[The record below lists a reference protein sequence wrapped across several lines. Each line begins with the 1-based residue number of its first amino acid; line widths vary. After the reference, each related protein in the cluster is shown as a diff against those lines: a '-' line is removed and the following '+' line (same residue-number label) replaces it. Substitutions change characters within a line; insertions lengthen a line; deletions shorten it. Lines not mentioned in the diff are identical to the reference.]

1 MNARIPAS
9 ASGAVAP
16 ASSRAKFLVH
26 ASSFRLNVQ
35 GNTDMTI
42 YAQPAVRPTST
53 LTAPATFVVAD
64 FLHGAGAIAL
74 MDRSRRLNCAGK
86 VKESSRRRAI
96 ALARACSIFL
106 TLEKNQ
112 VRRRG
117 LPVSRSERGMAVLM
131 AEVDSILRLF
141 WAGSTYQA
149 LPAAR
154 SFRRALREYERAVND
169 AAALLNLVTE
179 IR

>member
-1 MNARIPAS
+1 MKARIPPS
-9 ASGAVAP
+9 AFGAVAP
-16 ASSRAKFLVH
+16 ASTRAKFLAQ

-42 YAQPAVRPTST
+42 YAQPAIQPTST
-53 LTAPATFVVAD
+53 LAAPATFVVAD

-96 ALARACSIFL
+96 ALARACRIFL
-106 TLEKNQ
+106 SLERKVVQ
-112 VRRRG
+112 RRG
-117 LPVSRSERGMAVLM
+117 LPASRSERGMAVLM
-131 AEVDSILRLF
+131 AEVDAIMRLF

-149 LPAAR
+149 LPAVR
-154 SFRRALREYERAVND
+154 SFRRALREYERAVSD